1 MYSLNE
7 VHRKM
12 GQMNNETC
20 IFSNRISVLFI
31 VIFSS
36 AAFGSIRTAAPSQKA
51 PTTMSQ
57 QEGEPR
63 HTNRLARETSP
74 YLLQHAHNPVDWH
87 PWGPEAI
94 ELARRENR
102 PIFLSIGYSTCY
114 WCHVMERESFENEAT
129 ARVMN
134 RDFVCI
140 KVDREQRPDVDEIYM
155 TSCQVFTR
163 MTTGRAS
170 GGWPLSVFIDP
181 VSLKP
186 YFVGTYFPPVGGQ
199 GRPSFVEVCEA
210 MSMAWKSQHEAVVDQ
225 ANRIAAIVSDTL
237 AAGEVARALGQ
248 PQVTLAV
255 DQLMSSHDRE
265 NGGFGGAPKFPQPVF
280 LELLLQ
286 GGGDKQPVRDV
297 VAFTLDRMAMGGI
310 YDQIGGGFHRYATDA
325 TWLVPHF
332 EKMLYD
338 NGQLAS
344 LYAESFERTG
354 DTYHAKVLRETLD
367 YVLREM
373 TDEATGGF
381 YSAQD
386 AEVNTHEGENYLWTE
401 AQVRS
406 VLEEAGLAE
415 DVPVTLKLYGLDL
428 GTNFQDPHHRELP
441 PNNVLFLPVRP
452 DVFARE
458 QGMSDDE
465 LSALIA
471 RITPPLYEARMKRDQ
486 PGLDDKI
493 ITGWNGLMIR
503 GMADGG
509 RVLGDERYLEAARRS
524 ARYLLGT
531 MRDESGGL
539 MRTSRGGLIA
549 IPAFLEDYAFL
560 ARGLIALYDA
570 TGEDEWLSAAAE
582 VVEAARARFWGDDG
596 AWYDTRAD
604 QDDLFVRSR
613 NLGDGAVPSGI
624 GTMLLVLPAMAE
636 RTGETWYLDDFQ
648 SAMARLSG
656 SFAGNPVGSSYATIA
671 TSRAVADHGDRLPD
685 GKRVTPDRVAASV
698 EPQQP
703 LFDASGLA
711 RVTVT
716 LDIAEGFHVNA
727 HEPGDQA
734 LVGLAV
740 VLEGSSGIDIEPDYP
755 EGELYRESI
764 RVHAREVR
772 VPVVLRRTGPVSGQP
787 TLVVTWQACTD
798 QVCHAPASA
807 RLELSVKAGER

>member
-1 MYSLNE
+1 M
-7 VHRKM
+7 M
-12 GQMNNETC
+12 NETT
-20 IFSNRISVLFI
+20 IFRRRISVLV
-31 VIFSS
+31 VIALNCS
-36 AAFGSIRTAAPSQKA
+36 AAFGFTRSVASTEEAPS
-51 PTTMSQ
+51 TMIQ

-129 ARVMN
+129 AKVMN

-181 VSLKP
+181 FSLKP

-199 GRPSFVEVCEA
+199 GRPGFVEVCES
-210 MSMAWKSQHEAVVDQ
+210 MSMAWKTQHEAVVDQ
-225 ANRIAAIVSDTL
+225 SNRIAAIVADTL
-237 AAGEVARALGQ
+237 AAGEASRALGRT
-248 PQVTLAV
+248 QVTLAV
-255 DQLMSSHDRE
+255 DRLMGSHDRE

-280 LELLLQ
+280 LELLLE
-286 GGGDKQPVRDV
+286 GGGDKQAVEDV
-297 VAFTLDRMAMGGI
+297 VAFTLDRMAMGGM
-310 YDQIGGGFHRYATDA
+310 YDQVGGGFHRYSTDA
-325 TWLVPHF
+325 RWLVPHF

-344 LYAESFERTG
+344 LYADSYERTG
-354 DTYHAKVLRETLD
+354 DAFHAKVLRETLD

-373 TDEATGGF
+373 TDEASGGF

-386 AEVNTHEGENYLWTE
+386 AEVNTHEGENYLWT
-401 AQVRS
+401 ADQVRT
-406 VLEEAGLAE
+406 VLDEAGLAA
-415 DVPVTLKLYGLDL
+415 DVPKTLKFFGLDL

-458 QGMSDDE
+458 QGMSDE
-465 LSALIA
+465 EMSALID
-471 RITPPLYEARMKRDQ
+471 RITPPLYAERMKRDQ

-509 RVLGDERYLEAARRS
+509 RALADDRYLDAARRS
-524 ARYLLGT
+524 ARYILES
-531 MRDESGGL
+531 MRNESGGL
-539 MRTSRGGLIA
+539 MRTSRNGEVA

-570 TGEDEWLSAAAE
+570 TGEDKWLTAAAE
-582 VVEAARARFWGDDG
+582 VIEAARARFWGDDG
-596 AWYDTRAD
+596 AWFDTEAD

-648 SAMARLSG
+648 SAMTRLSG

-671 TSRAVADHGDRLPD
+671 TSRALAENPDRLP
-685 GKRVTPDRVAASV
+685 GEGSTTPDRVVASI
-698 EPQQP
+698 EPAE
-703 LFDASGLA
+703 LRFDDSGRA
-711 RVTVT
+711 EVFVS
-716 LDIAEGFHVNA
+716 LDIGEGFHVNA
-727 HEPGDQA
+727 HEPGDQS
-734 LVGLAV
+734 LVGLAIK
-740 VLEGSSGIDIEPDYP
+740 LEGASGVSIEADYP

-764 RVHAREVR
+764 RVHARKVR
-772 VPVVLRRTGPVSGQP
+772 IPVVLQRTGPMTGEP

-807 RLELSVKAGER
+807 RLALDVKAQAK